1 VPANK
6 VLAADEI
13 SCSPKIALEGIQPIV
28 KAVGLVP
35 SPNNLF

>member
-13 SCSPKIALEGIQPIV
+13 SCSLKIALEGIQPIV
-28 KAVGLVP
+28 KAVEPFP
-35 SPNNLF
+35 SPNKLF